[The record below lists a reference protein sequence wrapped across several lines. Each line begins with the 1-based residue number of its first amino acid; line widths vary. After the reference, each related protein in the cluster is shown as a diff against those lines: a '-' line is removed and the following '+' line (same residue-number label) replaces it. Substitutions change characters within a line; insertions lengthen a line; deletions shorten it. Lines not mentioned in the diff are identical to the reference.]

1 MAAPSADTDD
11 QNFWP
16 GYVDSMVNMVMYLLL
31 LIAILAMAVMYFSM
45 RARDEAKNSK
55 ATEVELPGKPS
66 EKAMPGPNVLTPV
79 TPSAEELHAQ
89 IEQMR
94 QTLNNNE
101 VRYKAD
107 VAELKEKLR
116 ESDQRFKASGLA
128 KVEKPNQKE
137 RGNNMKS
144 TPEADLAQDGASDRV
159 VDASGTAGALPKGVE
174 QFALRPSVLIV
185 RFRPG
190 TVDLNTG
197 EAKRMNDTFISHFDW
212 NSNREQTFTISAAAV
227 EGLSESN
234 RMAFYRVVAVRNHL
248 LSIGVPAARIRQRIE
263 PVPAARQS
271 GTEGLEIRIQ
281 KTE

>member
-1 MAAPSADTDD
+1 MAAPSADSDE

-45 RARDEAKNSK
+45 RARDEAKESK
-55 ATEVELPGKPS
+55 ATELEMPGKPFP
-66 EKAMPGPNVLTPV
+66 KALPGPNAVTPV
-79 TPSAEELHAQ
+79 SPSAEELHAQ

-116 ESDQRFKASGLA
+116 ESDQRYKASGLA

-137 RGNNMKS
+137 SGNNMKS
-144 TPEADLAQDGASDRV
+144 TPDANLAKDGASDRV
-159 VDASGTAGALPKGVE
+159 VDASGTAGSLPKGVE

-190 TVDLNTG
+190 TVDLSPD
-197 EAKRMNDTFISHFDW
+197 EAKRMNETFIKHFEW
-212 NSNREQTFTISAAAV
+212 NASLEQSFTISSAAV

>member
-1 MAAPSADTDD
+1 MAAPSADTDE

-31 LIAILAMAVMYFSM
+31 LIAILAMAVMYFSI
-45 RARDEAKNSK
+45 RARDEAKDAK
-55 ATEVELPGKPS
+55 ATEMEAPGKPFP
-66 EKAMPGPNVLTPV
+66 KALPGPNALAPV
-79 TPSAEELHAQ
+79 SPSAEELHAQ

-144 TPEADLAQDGASDRV
+144 TPEADLAKEGASERV
-159 VDASGTAGALPKGVE
+159 LNASGTAGALPTGVE

-185 RFRPG
+185 SFRPG
-190 TVDLNTG
+190 TVDLNPD
-197 EAKRMNDTFISHFDW
+197 EARRMNETFVKHFEW
-212 NSNREQTFTISAAAV
+212 NPGAEQNFTISSAAV

-263 PVPAARQS
+263 PIPAARQS

-281 KTE
+281 KSE